1 MKTIKKT
8 LTYPCHF
15 GKCKLCNNTGKIKET
30 IYYHIVKGRDNKQY
44 AYEASTK
51 K

>member
-8 LTYPCHF
+8 FTSPCHF
-15 GKCKLCNNTGKIKET
+15 GPCKLCNNTGKIKEI

-44 AYEASTK
+44 AIESSLLK
-51 K
+51 